1 MTERTH
7 DPGVHV
13 SALRRLHGLTQ
24 EALAIRSGLRRT
36 EIIEIEKGR
45 NQCTSARVVGALAAG
60 FALTMPQ
67 IEDLLKGALTPA
79 QAFRARQAP

>member
-1 MTERTH
+1 MPKQTTL
-7 DPGVHV
+7 PGVQV
-13 SALRRLHGLTQ
+13 YALRALHRLTQ
-24 EALAIRSGLRRT
+24 EALANRSGLRRT

-67 IEDLLKGALTPA
+67 VEDLLKGALTPA
-79 QAFRARQAP
+79 QAYRVRQAP